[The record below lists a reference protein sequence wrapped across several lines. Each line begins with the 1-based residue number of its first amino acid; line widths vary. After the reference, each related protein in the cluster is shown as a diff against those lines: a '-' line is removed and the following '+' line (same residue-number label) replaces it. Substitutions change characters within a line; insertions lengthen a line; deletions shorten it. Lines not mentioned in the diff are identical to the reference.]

1 MNGKVSHLGLGIS
14 RSPILIIFST
24 CGFMFLFL
32 TTAGGGFSDD
42 DWAKQWPMSKTECHV
57 F

>member
-42 DWAKQWPMSKTECHV
+42 D
-57 F
+57 